1 MAFFCGKYS
10 RYKNHHNIYGV
21 DARTIYHLQNPRNW
35 LPKFVERAMNRI
47 KAGFYP
53 IPHSKETMEDFTKE
67 SPTFITPNYG
77 HSRNPEFILKFDS
90 PALMVRIKE
99 SLENELT
106 LEMCKKWCSKNRDGC
121 CRGSTRKITIQQN

>member
-47 KAGFYP
+47 KL
-53 IPHSKETMEDFTKE
+53 IPSKAIVVTV
-67 SPTFITPNYG
+67 SN
-77 HSRNPEFILKFDS
+77 
-90 PALMVRIKE
+90 
-99 SLENELT
+99 
-106 LEMCKKWCSKNRDGC
+106 W
-121 CRGSTRKITIQQN
+121 